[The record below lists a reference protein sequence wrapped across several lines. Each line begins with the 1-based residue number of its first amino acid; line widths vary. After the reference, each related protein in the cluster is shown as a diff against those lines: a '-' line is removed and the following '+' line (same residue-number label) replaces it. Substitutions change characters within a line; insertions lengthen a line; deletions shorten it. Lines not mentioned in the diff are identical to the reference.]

1 MCGDVSAAGD
11 KSLLVNPTAE
21 ATAPVVSGFAVLADL
36 EAVFRIANAPE
47 NIQAGEGDD
56 GDGCVTGSGL

>member
-11 KSLLVNPTAE
+11 ESLLVKPTAE

-36 EAVFRIANAPE
+36 EEVFRIASAPE
-47 NIQAGEGDD
+47 NVQAGEGDD
-56 GDGCVTGSGL
+56 GEGCVAGSGL